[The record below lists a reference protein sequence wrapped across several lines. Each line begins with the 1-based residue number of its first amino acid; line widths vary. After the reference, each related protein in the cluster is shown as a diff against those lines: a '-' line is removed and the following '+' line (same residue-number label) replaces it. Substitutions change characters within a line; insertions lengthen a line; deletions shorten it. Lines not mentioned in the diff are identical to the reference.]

1 MNMLSTT
8 ALTADVSQV
17 ANPIIEDDFD
27 FASISSASLL
37 MYVSISSWAG
47 KIEAKR
53 VSEEVSQQHN
63 AEDGVTQTFKKLFGK
78 RDKHLFAIQQHI
90 TATRTLFKKST
101 LPWSDNGQRL
111 VTTKAYFNLM
121 KEMTGMRD
129 KFWELVEE
137 FLVEYNNKII
147 DMQARMGSLFNID
160 EYPTVDELRKYYGF
174 KLEDTPLMPV
184 GDWRLDIN
192 ADALQ
197 SAKDRYAKMYSDKV
211 EAAMLDIWKRL
222 YEPLANMSERL
233 DYEDTG
239 EMEEYYTKPTAA
251 NPAGVLRTRKKGVKI
266 FGGNLVSNI
275 TDMVDVLRVSNVT
288 NSPRMNDMAD
298 RLENALLGVTVESL
312 REDEQQRKQ
321 AKADIDAA
329 IAALPTL
336 DI

>member
-17 ANPIIEDDFD
+17 ANPIIEDEFD
-27 FASISSASLL
+27 FASISSSALL
-37 MYVSISSWAG
+37 IYISVSSWAG
-47 KIEAKR
+47 KVEAKR

-63 AEDGVTQTFKKLFGK
+63 AENGVTQTFKKLFGK
-78 RDKHLFAIQQHI
+78 RDKHLYKIQQHI
-90 TATRTLFKKST
+90 TATRTLFKNST

-121 KEMTGMRD
+121 KELTGMRD
-129 KFWELVEE
+129 EFWKLVEE

-160 EYPTVDELRKYYGF
+160 EYPTVDELRKNYDF

-192 ADALQ
+192 TDALQ
-197 SAKDRYAKMYSDKV
+197 SAKDRYADMYSTKV

-239 EMEEYYTKPTAA
+239 EMEEYYTKPTTA
-251 NPAGVLRTRKKGVKI
+251 NPNGVLRTRKKDVKI

-298 RLENALLGVTVESL
+298 RLENALLGVTVEGL
-312 REDEQQRKQ
+312 RDNDKQRKQ

>member
-8 ALTADVSQV
+8 ALTADVSPV
-17 ANPIIEDDFD
+17 ANPIIEDEFD
-27 FASISSASLL
+27 FASISSSALL
-37 MYVSISSWAG
+37 VYVSVSSWAG
-47 KIEAKR
+47 KIEAKT

-63 AEDGVTQTFKKLFGK
+63 AENGVTQTFKKLFGK

-129 KFWELVEE
+129 KFWELVED

-160 EYPTVDELRKYYGF
+160 EYPTVDELRKNYDF

-192 ADALQ
+192 TDALQ
-197 SAKDRYAKMYSDKV
+197 SAKDRYADMYSTKV

-251 NPAGVLRTRKKGVKI
+251 NPNGVLRTRKKDVKI

-298 RLENALLGVTVESL
+298 RLENALLGVTVEGL
-312 REDEQQRKQ
+312 RDNDKQRKQ

>member
-8 ALTADVSQV
+8 AITADVSPV
-17 ANPIIEDDFD
+17 ANPIIEDEFD
-27 FASISSASLL
+27 FASISSSALL
-37 MYVSISSWAG
+37 VYVSVSSWAG
-47 KIEAKR
+47 KIEAKT

-63 AEDGVTQTFKKLFGK
+63 AENGVTQTFKKLFGK

-129 KFWELVEE
+129 KFWELVED

-160 EYPTVDELRKYYGF
+160 EYPTVDELRKNYDF

-192 ADALQ
+192 TDALQ
-197 SAKDRYAKMYSDKV
+197 SAKDRYADMYSTKV

-251 NPAGVLRTRKKGVKI
+251 NPNGVLRTRKKDVKI

-298 RLENALLGVTVESL
+298 RLENALLGVTVEGL
-312 REDEQQRKQ
+312 RDNDKQRKQ

>member
-8 ALTADVSQV
+8 AITADVSQV
-17 ANPIIEDDFD
+17 ANPIIEDEFD
-27 FASISSASLL
+27 FASISSSALL
-37 MYVSISSWAG
+37 IYISVSSWAG
-47 KIEAKR
+47 KVEAKR

-63 AEDGVTQTFKKLFGK
+63 AENGVTQTFKKLFGK
-78 RDKHLFAIQQHI
+78 RDKHLYKIQQHI
-90 TATRTLFKKST
+90 TATRTLFKNST

-121 KEMTGMRD
+121 KELTGMRD
-129 KFWELVEE
+129 EFWELVEE

-160 EYPTVDELRKYYGF
+160 EYPTVDELRKNYDF

-192 ADALQ
+192 TDALQ
-197 SAKDRYAKMYSDKV
+197 SAKDRYADMYSTKV

-251 NPAGVLRTRKKGVKI
+251 NPNGVLRTRKKDVKI

-298 RLENALLGVTVESL
+298 RLENALLGVTVEGL
-312 REDEQQRKQ
+312 RDNDKQRKQ